1 MKLTAE
7 FLADTDVAERMPVSV
22 HTLRKWRREG
32 RGPKF
37 FRIGALV
44 RYRAEDL
51 DAWLTSRPSGGD
63 GHLERSE

>member
-7 FLADTDVAERMPVSV
+7 FLADTDVAKRLPVRV
-22 HTLRKWRREG
+22 HTLRKWRRED

-51 DAWLTSRPSGGD
+51 DAWLASRPSGGD
-63 GHLERSE
+63 GRQERGE